1 MVKDCSAGQPWY
13 DRVDY
18 TKAHCHVAERLADEE
33 SFDMWL
39 YNFLLG
45 ARPDIDDVVDAI
57 RKVRENIDELR

>member
-1 MVKDCSAGQPWY
+1 
-13 DRVDY
+13 
-18 TKAHCHVAERLADEE
+18 
-33 SFDMWL
+33 MWL